1 MGLKDILATHNVPL
15 PPDFDKRYDLVLKCL
30 RKDPN
35 CDAELRQYRGGFQTV
50 TGGASLPTGMPKNIG
65 LPNIDSEDWMGP
77 NIRLFLD
84 TVTSPAA
91 RGMLKLLFMVIFFVS
106 YLEAIPVLGN
116 LLSVALDV
124 MVAGSKSITK
134 VIQTNIPPMFGL
146 LPIPYASMVGLIA
159 SAMFGAIVW
168 PIIAMVALSRQDFA
182 AAMESYLRVIP
193 PPFGS
198 TIADNFM
205 EANRMIARI
214 NVKRV
219 KLATDIANGLG
230 MVMDVINDVSDKVN
244 AGLEKANA
252 GVSHVK
258 ESVGDVTN
266 KIGDFSDRIM
276 QAADNS
282 LPRSGTAPKPAPEP
296 SAPPPEPV
304 PEPAPKPAPEPS
316 APPPEPVP
324 EPAPKPSAPPPEPL
338 PEPSAPPPEP
348 LPEPAPEPVPEPA
361 PQPAPEQSPT
371 LPKKWPTVNTENV
384 MARANSYKNKLARPK
399 IGPIATA
406 AGRTHRH
413 RHVNTRTNTRRISGG
428 YSEFAPRKFC
438 PTGIEEFPIFQPR
451 LLCPDGIPGFKEF
464 KARRSCQPTNI
475 SQALFGVP
483 TAIRRKKKG
492 RGRKRLSTNRQRK
505 VNKWTRTLRAK

>member
-304 PEPAPKPAPEPS
+304 PEPAPKP
-316 APPPEPVP
+316 
-324 EPAPKPSAPPPEPL
+324 SAPPPEPL

-361 PQPAPEQSPT
+361 PQPAP
-371 LPKKWPTVNTENV
+371 
-384 MARANSYKNKLARPK
+384 
-399 IGPIATA
+399 
-406 AGRTHRH
+406 
-413 RHVNTRTNTRRISGG
+413 
-428 YSEFAPRKFC
+428 
-438 PTGIEEFPIFQPR
+438 
-451 LLCPDGIPGFKEF
+451 
-464 KARRSCQPTNI
+464 
-475 SQALFGVP
+475 
-483 TAIRRKKKG
+483 
-492 RGRKRLSTNRQRK
+492 
-505 VNKWTRTLRAK
+505 

>member
-30 RKDPN
+30 RKDPT
-35 CDAELRQYRGGFQTV
+35 CDAELRKYRGGFATV

-106 YLEAIPVLGN
+106 YLEAIPVIGN

-124 MVAGSKSITK
+124 MIAGSKSITK

-159 SAMFGAIVW
+159 SAMFGAIAW

-214 NVKRV
+214 NVKRI
-219 KLATDIANGLG
+219 KLATDIANALG

-252 GVSHVK
+252 GVTRVK
-258 ESVGDVTN
+258 DSVGDVTN

-282 LPRSGTAPKPAPEP
+282 LPRSGTSSPEPPPEPAPEPSAPAPEPAPEP
-296 SAPPPEPV
+296 SAPP
-304 PEPAPKPAPEPS
+304 
-316 APPPEPVP
+316 
-324 EPAPKPSAPPPEPL
+324 
-338 PEPSAPPPEP
+338 
-348 LPEPAPEPVPEPA
+348 APEPVPEPV
-361 PQPAPEQSPT
+361 PEQSVT
-371 LPKKWPTVNTENV
+371 LPKKWPKVNTGNV
-384 MARANSYKNKLARPK
+384 MARANSYTNKLPRAK
-399 IGPIATA
+399 FGPIATA
-406 AGRTHRH
+406 AGRTHR
-413 RHVNTRTNTRRISGG
+413 RRKVNTRTNTRRITGG

-438 PTGIEEFPIFQPR
+438 PNGIEPFPIFQAR
-451 LLCPDGIPGFKEF
+451 LPCPEGIPPFKSF
-464 KARRSCQPTNI
+464 KARKSCQPINI
-475 SQALFGVP
+475 AKALFEP
-483 TAIRRKKKG
+483 PAAIRRKKKG

-505 VNKWTRTLRAK
+505 VNKWTRTLRTKSKRH